1 MQLQE
6 ALDKA
11 DADVKFAER
20 AIDDLFGYNADDL
33 EQVVQQLGAEA
44 LSEAGIKALAKIQLR
59 REHLS

>member
-1 MQLQE
+1 MQLNE

-11 DADVKFAER
+11 DADLDFARR
-20 AIDDLFGYNADDL
+20 AIDDLHGYNDDDL
-33 EQVVQQLGAEA
+33 VEVVQELGAEA